1 MALMITDECIN
12 CDACLPE
19 CPNDAITVGE
29 SIYMIDPDK
38 CTECVGHYDEP
49 QCADVCPV
57 DCCVPDPNHGETQEE
72 LQAKAEKL
80 SAA

>member
-12 CDACLPE
+12 CDACMSE

-38 CTECVGHYDEP
+38 CTECAGHYNEP
-49 QCADVCPV
+49 QCAEVCPV

-72 LQAKAEKL
+72 LQIKAEKPN
-80 SAA
+80 AA